1 MLIPQHVSASYCVA
15 LPWHHG
21 IYNDRDELIY
31 NCYDVV
37 QAYTRN
43 IIVCTLYILVYI
55 YISYTCNIMIHDPPY
70 AFNEFNDYG

>member
-1 MLIPQHVSASYCVA
+1 MLIPQHVSASFCVA

-43 IIVCTLYILVYI
+43 IIVRAYAHYICTLNILVYILVYI
-55 YISYTCNIMIHDPPY
+55 HTHVRCVIEAADV
-70 AFNEFNDYG
+70 